1 MHEFS
6 LATEIVEIVKKS
18 ALNAGK
24 EKVTAIQLEIGEIS
38 GVEEP
43 ALMTALDSLTENTI
57 MQNAVIAVDRPKGMA
72 RCKEC
77 QTQFEMNDLF
87 ELCPNCNSYFKDIIS
102 GKEFNILSIEAE

>member
-6 LATEIVEIVKKS
+6 LAAEIVEIVKKS

-24 EKVTAIQLEIGEIS
+24 SKVTAIQLEIGELS

-43 ALMTALDSLTENTI
+43 ALITALESLTTNTI
-57 MQNAVIAVDRPKGMA
+57 IQTSEVLVERTKGLA
-72 RCKEC
+72 KCKEC
-77 QTQFEMNDLF
+77 NTEFELTDLF
-87 ELCPNCNSYFKDIIS
+87 TLCPECNSFYKDIIS